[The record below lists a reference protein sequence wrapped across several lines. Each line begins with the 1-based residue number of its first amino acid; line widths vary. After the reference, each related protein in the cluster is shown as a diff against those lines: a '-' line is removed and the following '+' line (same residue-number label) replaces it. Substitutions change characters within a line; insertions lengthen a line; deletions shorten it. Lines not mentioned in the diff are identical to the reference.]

1 MEVKCK
7 SGEETPEESENDNN
21 PQVKYNDD
29 GKYQQGHDD
38 EDKNKAKGEY
48 HQEFNK
54 DGKYQ
59 QENHEQQAEY
69 NQEYW

>member
-1 MEVKCK
+1 MTHEESGNKSEDECMEVKCK

-38 EDKNKAKGEY
+38 EEKNKAKGE
-48 HQEFNK
+48 
-54 DGKYQ
+54 
-59 QENHEQQAEY
+59 
-69 NQEYW
+69 